1 MDREEIE
8 NRRIMSILEESD
20 SEEDFLGD
28 EEEGEESDHVSL
40 HKNLLQKY
48 PMFANGVKSVLPK
61 KIDI

>member
-1 MDREEIE
+1 
-8 NRRIMSILEESD
+8 MSILEESD

-40 HKNLLQKY
+40 HKNLLRKY